1 MAEESKLIEEGT
13 MNISLENYKT
23 QRELLMR
30 KEVVMKMLDY
40 QIPQNFNGDDVA
52 ILTELQEEKGEYLTR
67 AGIQLK
73 ILILKQQVNSYKR
86 YVTNRGIRNGINRDL
101 NVRSNEESNLQ
112 NRHNEELEAPKREAA
127 ALKRKKDKEAL
138 ELFHS
143 EKLEQLKKETE
154 IRHAKMNKM
163 GIKYSG
169 SLKKK
174 KKKKKY

>member
-40 QIPQNFNGDDVA
+40 QIQQNFNGDDVA

-73 ILILKQQVNSYKR
+73 ILILKQQVDSYER
-86 YVTNRGIRNGINRDL
+86 YVTNRDIRNGINHDL
-101 NVRSNEESNLQ
+101 NVRSNEESSLKQ
-112 NRHNEELEAPKREAA
+112 KYKYELARPEREAA
-127 ALKRKKDKEAL
+127 ALRTKEGLERVKASLEKATLRQEEYKK
-138 ELFHS
+138 
-143 EKLEQLKKETE
+143 
-154 IRHAKMNKM
+154 KM
-163 GIKYSG
+163 GIKGG
-169 SLKKK
+169 SLKKTK
-174 KKKKKY
+174 KTKKY